1 MEAAWQL
8 LLEKGFAA
16 VTVDDVIARSGGSR
30 TTLYKAFGGK
40 EGLLQAVMAAKCA
53 EFSEELHVSLESHL
67 PPQEAL
73 TRFATTF
80 ANRILDEDAA
90 RFMYLLMTEGK
101 HCPSIV
107 DTFLARG
114 PNNTLDHLARYLAR
128 QHDAGALHIPDPHH
142 YAEMFI
148 AMIAGDCQQR
158 LLVGQQPQNLTP
170 DRIEARV
177 RNTIDLFLNGTR
189 PPAAGDQRAASS
201 HAPLP
206 ANGDDNSAT
215 L

>member
-1 MEAAWQL
+1 MKAQCGQAPSISPRGTARCQAMMEAAWQL

-128 QHDAGALHIPDPHH
+128 QHDARRPAHSRSASLCRDVHRHDRW
-142 YAEMFI
+142 
-148 AMIAGDCQQR
+148 R
-158 LLVGQQPQNLTP
+158 L
-170 DRIEARV
+170 
-177 RNTIDLFLNGTR
+177 
-189 PPAAGDQRAASS
+189 
-201 HAPLP
+201 
-206 ANGDDNSAT
+206 SAT
-215 L
+215 VTGWATATKPHARQDRGPRPQHH